1 MWDVSGLNGLYTL
14 QLTAVRHDDSYQQA
28 SIQVTVDNTPPEV
41 EITYPP
47 DGALYVME
55 EDEWVS
61 IQAEARD
68 NFSIERVEFYLDDEL
83 LSYDT
88 VSPYNQKW
96 TITMESENEETH
108 TIHVVAIDGAGN
120 RTESEKIEIKVIPEE
135 EEALWGERERLL

>member
-1 MWDVSGLNGLYTL
+1 LNGLYTL
-14 QLTAVRHDDSYQQA
+14 QLTVVRNDDSYEQA

-55 EDEWVS
+55 DDEWVS
-61 IQAEARD
+61 IQAEAWD
-68 NFSIERVEFYLDDEL
+68 NFSIERVEFYLDDRL

-96 TITMESENEETH
+96 TITMGSAARETH
-108 TIHVVAIDGAGN
+108 TIHVVAVDAAGN
-120 RTESEKIEIKVIPEE
+120 RTESERVKINVIPKKEE
-135 EEALWGERERLL
+135 QLSIE